1 MFKVK
6 TSLESP
12 FELFMALFHN
22 RGLIE
27 EIYNAHRTE
36 PGKTK
41 SSPKNLYQLC
51 AQACN
56 LAFGEGAAEKLAH
69 MFWDIKYAEK
79 FG

>member
-1 MFKVK
+1 M
-6 TSLESP
+6 T
-12 FELFMALFHN
+12 LFHN

-27 EIYNAHRTE
+27 EIYKAHRTAPE
-36 PGKTK
+36 KTK
-41 SSPKNLYQLC
+41 ASPKNLYQLF